1 MRPVVIKKGAM
12 RCFRPKYTPGRYV
25 PHMGRSDTPPDNR
38 LPRCGCGAVT
48 HARIGSRFLALLL
61 LLLIMELGL
70 ELERASGWDDASIEA
85 SLMPLSGNEASTA
98 GAYSQATPST
108 PKKRT

>member
-1 MRPVVIKKGAM
+1 MRPVAIKKGAM

-25 PHMGRSDTPPDNR
+25 PHVGRSDTPPDNR

-48 HARIGSRFLALLL
+48 QAPIGSKFLTLLPL
-61 LLLIMELGL
+61 VELG
-70 ELERASGWDDASIEA
+70 LERASGRDDASIEA
-85 SLMPLSGNEASTA
+85 LLKPLSGNEASTA

-108 PKKRT
+108 PKKSAK